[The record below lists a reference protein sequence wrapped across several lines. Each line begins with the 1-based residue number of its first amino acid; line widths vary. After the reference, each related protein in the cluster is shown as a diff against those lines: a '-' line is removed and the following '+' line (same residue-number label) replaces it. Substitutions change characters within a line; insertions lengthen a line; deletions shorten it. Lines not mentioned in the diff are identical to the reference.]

1 MNKDI
6 EKNFEASFSY
16 KLIYI
21 FRINDKEHLN
31 KLKIGEATVH
41 TDKNYDELLPNCEE
55 LNDAAKKRIDEYT
68 STAGIKY
75 ELLYTEVAVK
85 SNEDGEIEAFSD
97 KDVHEVLLRSDIKR
111 FYFDTNKSQ
120 NEWFVV
126 NLETAKNAIKAVK
139 ENRKSLL
146 AGERDYTP
154 DPIILRPEQ
163 EEAVKKTIAQFNKS
177 DRMLWNAKMRF
188 GKTITALEIVK
199 RQKYKRT
206 IIITHRPVVDKGWYD
221 DFCKVFCEKDTEYQY
236 GSKSKGESLN
246 YLLASNKPFVYF
258 ASMQDLGGSE
268 IVGGKF
274 KKNEK
279 VFNTNWDLV
288 VVDEAHEGTKTERGV
303 TTLEGV
309 IKIDDNYPTKILE
322 LSGTAFN
329 LLDDYDENQIYTW
342 DYIMEQQAKLDWNV
356 KHYGDPNPY
365 EDLPEL
371 KIYTYDL
378 NKYLPGY
385 EAVYDKAFNFKEFF
399 RVWTGDV
406 QKDGQELPSYD
417 LKGRFVH
424 ERDVKKFLDMLCKT
438 DSNSNYP
445 YSTEKYRNY
454 FRHSLWTVPGVKEA
468 RALSKLLQQ
477 HSVFGSGQ
485 FNIINIAG
493 DGDEEVPNDKALKLV
508 EDGIGT
514 HPENTYTITLTCGTR
529 GKLTTG
535 VTIKPWTAVFML
547 SGSYNTSASSYL
559 QTIFRV
565 QSPANIGGKRK
576 EKCYVFDFAPDRSLK
591 VVADATKLSIKSGDT
606 SNDKTLIGKFLNFC
620 PIISVDGSS
629 MTPYSVDS
637 MMGQLKKAYADRVVA
652 NGFDDKHIYNDNILK
667 LDENA
672 LAKFDNLRRIV
683 GTSKQT
689 KKVEKIDINNQ
700 GFTDEEYEK
709 LKKAESKPKHELTEE
724 EKKLIEEKKKKIKE
738 ASTAISILRAI
749 SIRIPLLIYGADIKD
764 DEDIT
769 ADNLPDIV
777 DDASWKEFMPTG
789 VTKEMYKDFTQ
800 YYEHDIFIEAGR
812 KIRSAAKYADTLEP
826 TERVKEIAQIFSSFR
841 NPDKETVLTPWQ
853 TVNMH
858 MSDCIGGYTF
868 FERVENEEDATFKVV
883 SLEEPKFISHGEV
896 TNIVLN
902 NTNSKILE
910 INSKS
915 GLYPLYVSYS
925 LYRQK
930 CLNVDER
937 KLTEEL
943 KQILWDEVLRD
954 NIFVLCKTP
963 MAKAITERTLKGYS
977 NSKTNIIYDTNIINN
992 MEKECDLYLSKILN
1006 SKFWRKDGDRMNF
1019 TAIVGNPPYQEAD
1032 GGAKASSKPL
1042 YNIFVEF
1049 SEKLKPTYL
1058 SLIMP
1063 SRWMTG
1069 GKGLDNFRIKMI
1081 NDKEF
1086 EILHDYYNAREC
1098 FSNVEIKGGICYF
1111 LWHRNS
1117 DSKCKIISHKQD
1129 GTIEKSI
1136 RYLKE
1141 SDENIFIRDTNL
1153 ISIKDKINNPNFI
1166 DIVSSRKPY
1175 GLAGD
1180 LFFKGTVKY
1189 NLPEIFSEK
1198 GNNKYTIVGLDEK
1211 NKRTKMYAPSD
1222 YPFPRKDMIDKYK
1235 LFVPRNYGNGTLGES
1250 PSNIIIAKPNEVCT
1264 ETFIQ
1269 IGPFNTLIEAQNCLI
1284 YMKTKFFRIL
1294 VGIQKHDQGASKS
1307 IYKFVPNQKFSN
1319 DSDIQWTDDIENIDY
1334 QLYRKYNL
1342 NDDEIKYIEDS
1353 VPNIVTVK

>member
-41 TDKNYDELLPNCEE
+41 TDKNYNELLPNCEE

-68 STAGIKY
+68 STAGIRY

-85 SNEDGEIEAFSD
+85 TNKSGKIETFSD
-97 KDVHEVLLRSDIKR
+97 KDVHEVLLRSNIKR

-139 ENRKSLL
+139 ENRKSLF
-146 AGERDYTP
+146 AGERNYTP

-163 EEAVKKTIAQFNKS
+163 EEAVNKTIAQFNKS

-199 RQKYKRT
+199 RQNYKRT

-221 DFCKVFCEKDTEYQY
+221 DFGKVFCEKDTQYQY
-236 GSKSKGESLN
+236 GSKSKGESLD

-258 ASMQDLGGSE
+258 ASMQDLRGSE
-268 IVGGKF
+268 KVGGKF
-274 KKNEK
+274 EKNEK
-279 VFNTNWDLV
+279 VFNTDWDLV
-288 VVDEAHEGTKTERGV
+288 VVDEAHEGTKTEKGV

-342 DYIMEQQAKLDWNV
+342 DYIMEQQAKLDWNE

-424 ERDVKKFLDMLCKT
+424 ETDVKKFLDMLCKT
-438 DSNSNYP
+438 DSNNNYP

-493 DGDEEVPNDKALKLV
+493 DGDEEVQNEDALKLV
-508 EDGIGT
+508 EDGIGR
-514 HPENTYTITLTCGTR
+514 HPEDTYSITLTC

-535 VTIKPWTAVFML
+535 VTVKPWTAVFML
-547 SGSYNTSASSYL
+547 SGSYNTSASAYL

-606 SNDKTLIGKFLNFC
+606 SNDKTLINKFLNFC

-652 NGFDDKHIYNDNILK
+652 NGFDDNHIYNDNILK

-672 LAKFDNLRRIV
+672 LAKFDDLRRIV

-724 EKKLIEEKKKKIKE
+724 EKELIEEAKKKRKE

-749 SIRIPLLIYGADIKD
+749 SIRIPLLIYGANIKD

-769 ADNLPDIV
+769 AENLPDIV
-777 DDASWKEFMPTG
+777 DDASWQEFMPTG

-868 FERVENEEDATFKVV
+868 FERVENEDDATFKVV
-883 SLEEPKFISHGEV
+883 SLEEPKFISQGEV
-896 TNIVLN
+896 TNLVLN
-902 NTNSKILE
+902 NTNSKVLE

-930 CLNVDER
+930 CLNVDEK

-943 KQILWDEVLRD
+943 KQILWDEVLND
-954 NIFVLCKTP
+954 NIYVLCKTP
-963 MAKAITERTLKGYS
+963 MAKTITERTLVGYR
-977 NSKTNIIYDTNIINN
+977 NVKTNIVSDNDIIYKIENNSSEYAKEINN
-992 MEKECDLYLSKILN
+992 SNFWNKEGEK
-1006 SKFWRKDGDRMNF
+1006 MNF
-1019 TAIVGNPPYQEAD
+1019 SAIVGNPPYQVLD
-1032 GGAKASSKPL
+1032 GGGGSSAKPV
-1042 YNIFVEF
+1042 YNYYVDFAKKINPGFI
-1049 SEKLKPTYL
+1049 SM
-1058 SLIMP
+1058 IMP

-1069 GKGLDNFRIKMI
+1069 GKGLDNFRKEMI
-1081 NDKEF
+1081 EDRHIRILNDYTDS
-1086 EILHDYYNAREC
+1086 HEC
-1098 FSNVEIKGGICYF
+1098 FSNVNIEGGVCYF
-1111 LWHRNS
+1111 LW
-1117 DSKCKIISHKQD
+1117 DSSSVGKCEMYNHLAD
-1129 GTIEKSI
+1129 GTIKESQ

-1141 SDENIFIRDTNL
+1141 NNNFDVVIRDAESVQILNKVMSFNFKSFSKL
-1153 ISIKDKINNPNFI
+1153 VLPRNAFKIDNN
-1166 DIVSSRKPY
+1166 
-1175 GLAGD
+1175 
-1180 LFFKGTVKY
+1180 
-1189 NLPEIFSEK
+1189 
-1198 GNNKYTIVGLDEK
+1198 
-1211 NKRTKMYAPSD
+1211 
-1222 YPFPRKDMIDKYK
+1222 IDKFYAKEKTTIKLLARIDNSRQYRYIKENYK
-1235 LFVPRNYGNGTLGES
+1235 LNDHLKVYDKFKIFVSKADGAAGQLGNPIPAKIIGKSEYGFPGD
-1250 PSNIIIAKPNEVCT
+1250 ICT
-1264 ETFIQ
+1264 ETFLV
-1269 IGPFNTLIEAQNCLI
+1269 IGGFESKNEMMNVAKYL
-1284 YMKTKFFRIL
+1284 KTKFCRFLI
-1294 VGIQKHDQGASKS
+1294 GIRKNKNMTSDT
-1307 IYKFVPNQKFSN
+1307 YKFVPILNFKDNSN
-1319 DSDIQWTDDIENIDY
+1319 INWDSSIENIDT
-1334 QLYRKYNL
+1334 QLYKYYNL
-1342 NDDEIKYIEDS
+1342 SKEEISFIES
-1353 VPNIVTVK
+1353 RIKSSEN